1 MVNCSSSHPL
11 KALAFALSKN
21 GGLRIMLANL
31 TSEAQTVRL
40 LPNSQ
45 GRTFRAKVLDEKT
58 AEWAMNSPEA
68 YRTAA
73 GEVVALEEKG
83 TDVQLRPLSMM
94 RLDRA

>member
-1 MVNCSSSHPL
+1 V
-11 KALAFALSKN
+11 SKKS
-21 GGLRIMLANL
+21 GLRITLANL

-40 LPNSQ
+40 LTNSRA
-45 GRTFRAKVLDEKT
+45 GTFRAKVLDEKT

-68 YRTAA
+68 YRAAA
-73 GEVVALEEKG
+73 GEVIALEEKG